1 MKYMEL
7 IRKLE
12 EVLDERRNYLCE
24 CCNKVYFMVDL
35 ETFTPEDDWPED
47 KEYFDDTRDLSEDNE
62 HYMML
67 EPCNRDFHYSGAEDT
82 LFGLSAYLDKNT
94 EGLDKNDIPL
104 IAYETTDDNKLL
116 FTCYVDKNIDLKSK
130 PAEGYSK
137 YKNLNIIERLEK
149 YIDGQISDGWGENG
163 LFLYHFIGCPAI
175 IAYARNIRR
184 VEKKYK
190 DLSID
195 YTWEKVSK

>member
-1 MKYMEL
+1 MEL

-24 CCNKVYFMVDL
+24 CCNKIYFMADL
-35 ETFTPEDDWPED
+35 ETFTPEDDWP
-47 KEYFDDTRDLSEDNE
+47 
-62 HYMML
+62 
-67 EPCNRDFHYSGAEDT
+67 EDT

-104 IAYETTDDNKLL
+104 IAYETTDNNKLL

-175 IAYARNIRR
+175 IAYARNIRQ